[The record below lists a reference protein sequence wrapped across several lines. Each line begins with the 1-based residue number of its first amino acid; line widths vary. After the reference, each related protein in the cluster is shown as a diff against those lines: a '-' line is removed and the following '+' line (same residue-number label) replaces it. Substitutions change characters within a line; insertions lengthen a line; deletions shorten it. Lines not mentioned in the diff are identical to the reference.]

1 MILDIARFEFRRMFL
16 SPLAWIVLALVQFVL
31 ALLFYML
38 LSQYLQEPALYA
50 GRGLTEVVV
59 AGFYQSSGFILLLI
73 TPFITMR
80 LLSEELRSGTIKLLL
95 SSPLSVTGLVLG
107 KYLGCLLFM
116 LCLLLLTSL
125 MPASLMLGTRLDVGQ
140 FAAAI
145 LGAALLVSCFSAIGL
160 FVSSLFR
167 HPAVAAIATFALA
180 LILWTS
186 HIAGMGNDNTVA
198 SVFSYLSML
207 VHYNPFTLGIFNAVD
222 FIYFLLLTVTFI
234 LLSIWRIDTLR
245 THHW

>member
-1 MILDIARFEFRRMFL
+1 MFDIARFEFRRMFL
-16 SPLAWIVLALVQFVL
+16 SPLAWIVLALIQFVL
-31 ALLFYML
+31 AMLFYML

-59 AGFYQSSGFILLLI
+59 GGFYQSAGFILLLI

-80 LLSEELRSGTIKLLL
+80 LLSEELRTGTIKLLL
-95 SSPLSVTGLVLG
+95 SSPLAITGLVLG

-116 LCLLLLTSL
+116 LCLLLLISL
-125 MPASLMLGTRLDVGQ
+125 MPAGLMLGTRLDYGQ

-145 LGAALLVSCFSAIGL
+145 LGLALLMCSFSAIGL
-160 FVSSLFR
+160 FISSLFR
-167 HPAVAAIATFALA
+167 HPAMAAIATFALA
-180 LILWTS
+180 LMLWTS
-186 HIAGMGNDNTVA
+186 HVAGMGNDTAVA
-198 SVFSYLSML
+198 SVFNYLSML
-207 VHYNPFTLGIFNAVD
+207 VHYSPFTLGIFNAVD

-234 LLSIWRIDTLR
+234 LLSIWRIDALR